1 MPEGA
6 RRYTFHPLE
15 KRGLLLGLDAG
26 QIVTLIAGLLLA
38 VVVGRQVSGPSGV
51 GLGLCLLA
59 GSAAGALWPSAGR
72 PLVAWVPAA
81 VAWLARRANNP
92 ALSSQPLDG
101 GRPADR
107 WAGRGLAPAG
117 LELVD
122 LGAEPGQAAIGVI
135 RDRRSGTRAAV
146 LPVQGRSFSLLDPE
160 QQVQRL
166 EAWRAVLASLARPGS
181 PIKRIQ
187 WIERSAPAGAAW
199 PDGDRAALPAPPD
212 SAGERAQRS
221 YAELVSSAASTARA
235 QEVWIVLSV
244 NGPRGRSGG
253 ARRPVDGLR
262 REVRLLQGQLRN
274 ADLRPG
280 EPLGFVDLERTVAA
294 LHRPR
299 VSGARSGLQ
308 MSPWPMASDEAWS
321 CYRTDDS
328 WHATYWIAE
337 WPRVDVSP
345 DFLLPLLV
353 GGGRR
358 TVSVTMAPI
367 PSGRALREVRSA
379 RTADVADARLR
390 DRAGFLPSARR
401 EREADGVARRESELA
416 EGHAEFRFSGYVTI
430 SAADR
435 PELEVLCAEAEHAAQ
450 TAHLE
455 LRRLHGRQREAFT
468 WTLPLARGLA

>member
-6 RRYTFHPLE
+6 RRFTFHPLE
-15 KRGLLLGLDAG
+15 RRGLLLGLDAV
-26 QIVTLIAGLLLA
+26 QIVTLIAGFLLA
-38 VVVGRQVSGPSGV
+38 VVIGRLVSGPSGV
-51 GLGLCLLA
+51 GLALCLL
-59 GSAAGALWPSAGR
+59 GCFAAGALWPSAGR
-72 PLVAWVPAA
+72 PLVAWVPSALS
-81 VAWLARRANNP
+81 WLARRASGP
-92 ALSSQPLDG
+92 DLSSQPLAG
-101 GRPADR
+101 SRPAGRPSR
-107 WAGRGLAPAG
+107 GRLVPAG
-117 LELVD
+117 VD
-122 LGAEPGQAAIGVI
+122 LAHVDAEPGQPAIGVV
-135 RDRRSGTRAAV
+135 RDRKSATCAAV

-166 EAWRAVLASLARPGS
+166 EAWRAVLGSLARPGS
-181 PIKRIQ
+181 PIRRIQ
-187 WIERSAPAGAAW
+187 WIERSAPAAAPW
-199 PDGDRAALPAPPD
+199 PGGDRSGLPAPLDP
-212 SAGERAQRS
+212 ATEQAQRS
-221 YAELVSSAASTARA
+221 YTELVSSAASTARA

-244 NGPRGRSGG
+244 DGSRGRSGG
-253 ARRPVDGLR
+253 ARLPLDSLR

-280 EPLGFVDLERTVAA
+280 DPLGVIDLQRVIAS

-299 VSGARSGLQ
+299 VPTTSSRLGVLS
-308 MSPWPMASDEAWS
+308 WPMASEEAWS

-337 WPRVDVSP
+337 WPRVDVGP

-358 TVSVTMAPI
+358 TVSVIMAPV
-367 PSGRALREVRSA
+367 PSNRALREVRSA

-390 DRAGFLPSARR
+390 DKAGFLPSARR

-430 SAADR
+430 SAWDR
-435 PELEVLCAEAEHAAQ
+435 AELDVLCAEAEHAAQ

-455 LRRLHGRQREAFT
+455 LRRLHGRQGEAFT
-468 WTLPLARGLA
+468 WTLPLGRGLA

>member
-1 MPEGA
+1 MPDGP
-6 RRYTFHPLE
+6 RRFTFHPLE
-15 KRGLLLGLDAG
+15 KRGLLLGLDAA
-26 QIVTLIAGLLLA
+26 QIVTLIGGLLVA
-38 VVVGRQVSGPSGV
+38 VIVGRQVSGPSGV
-51 GLGLCLLA
+51 GLALCLLA
-59 GSAAGALWPSAGR
+59 GSAAGALWPTAGR
-72 PLVAWVPAA
+72 PLVAWVPSGLS
-81 VAWLARRANNP
+81 WLARRASGP
-92 ALSSQPLDG
+92 VLSGGPLAG
-101 GRPADR
+101 SRPACR
-107 WAGRGLAPAG
+107 PGWGGLAPAG
-117 LELVD
+117 LDLVQM
-122 LGAEPGQAAIGVI
+122 GAEPGQPAMGVV
-135 RDRRSGTRAAV
+135 RDRKSGTRAAV

-160 QQVQRL
+160 QQIQRL

-187 WIERSAPAGAAW
+187 WIERSAPAAAPW
-199 PDGDRAALPAPPD
+199 LGGDPAGIPAPPD
-212 SAGERAQRS
+212 PATARAQRS
-221 YAELVSSAASTARA
+221 YAELVSSVASTARA
-235 QEVWIVLSV
+235 QEVWIVVSV
-244 NGPRGRSGG
+244 DGSRGRSGRAG
-253 ARRPVDGLR
+253 RPLDGLR

-280 EPLGFVDLERTVAA
+280 DPLSVIDLQRTVAS

-299 VSGARSGLQ
+299 VSAIASGLGVLA
-308 MSPWPMASDEAWS
+308 WPLASDEAWS
-321 CYRTDDS
+321 YYRTDES

-337 WPRVDVSP
+337 WPRVEVGP

-358 TVSVTMAPI
+358 TVSVIMAPV

-401 EREADGVARRESELA
+401 EREADGVARREFELA

-435 PELEVLCAEAEHAAQ
+435 PELDVLCAEAEHAAQ

-455 LRRLHGRQREAFT
+455 LRRLHGRQGEAFT
-468 WTLPLARGLA
+468 WTLPLGRGLA